1 MMKRLRVLPMVTL
14 LYLAAVYLVRYM
26 NGLDPV
32 LSLIDTLFI
41 VGISY
46 ASVSALMFVFQN
58 GFLNGILYAFKRFKA
73 KSKKDQY
80 VAQFDDIEE
89 RKEIHEVYAVKE
101 PFRLTAPLFYIGIV
115 SLAVSL
121 ILSYSLYT

>member
-1 MMKRLRVLPMVTL
+1 MKRMRILMSVTVC
-14 LYLAAVYLVRYM
+14 YLAVVYLVRLTS
-26 NGLDPV
+26 GSSPV

-46 ASVSALMFVFQN
+46 ATFSAIMFVFQN
-58 GFLNGILYAFKRFKA
+58 GFLNGILYSFRRFRA
-73 KSKKDQY
+73 KSKKEEY
-80 VAQFDDIEE
+80 VAQFDDLEE
-89 RKEIHEVYAVKE
+89 RKELHEVYAKKE
-101 PFRLTAPLFYIGIV
+101 PFRLTAPLFYIGIL

>member
-1 MMKRLRVLPMVTL
+1 MMKRLRILPLVTL

-26 NGLDPV
+26 NGSDLL

-46 ASVSALMFVFQN
+46 ASVAALMFVFQN
-58 GFLNGILYAFKRFKA
+58 GFLNGILYAFRRFRSR
-73 KSKKDQY
+73 SKKDEY
-80 VAQFDDIEE
+80 VAQFDDVEE

-101 PFRLTAPLFYIGIV
+101 PFRLTAPLFYIGIL

>member
-1 MMKRLRVLPMVTL
+1 MMKRLRVLPMVTI

-26 NGLDPV
+26 NGSDPV

-46 ASVSALMFVFQN
+46 ASVAALMFVFQN
-58 GFLNGILYAFKRFKA
+58 GFLNGILYAFKRFRA

-89 RKEIHEVYAVKE
+89 RKEIHEVYTVKE
-101 PFRLTAPLFYIGIV
+101 PFRLTAPLFYIGFL

>member
-26 NGLDPV
+26 NGSDLL

-46 ASVSALMFVFQN
+46 ASVAALMFVFQN
-58 GFLNGILYAFKRFKA
+58 GFLNGILYAFKRFRSR
-73 KSKKDQY
+73 SKKDEY
-80 VAQFDDIEE
+80 VAQFDDVEE
-89 RKEIHEVYAVKE
+89 RKEIHEVYAVRE
-101 PFRLTAPLFYIGIV
+101 PFRLTTPLFYIGIL